1 MLSKRIPDRCVRRA
15 WPTPDSTLPL
25 QSGSRTR
32 QGNGAV
38 VGEHIA
44 VQRIELRVVD
54 VGRDDA
60 LAHNVEHDDAREA
73 AELAERALVQLSPH
87 AR

>member
-1 MLSKRIPDRCVRRA
+1 
-15 WPTPDSTLPL
+15 
-25 QSGSRTR
+25 
-32 QGNGAV
+32 